1 MRFENTMT
9 RQFIAGAVFDENTGA
24 EAILASAQSVL
35 AEALG
40 NLRRCVVVGLTE
52 EMDDSINLFA
62 NELGFL
68 APQKLARYN
77 KTESRSDVASLT
89 PTFLSALEHWLAP
102 DFALYEEAQAIFK
115 LHRATLQA
123 KLFGDQ
129 TERTSEQIR
138 LEQRRRHLKRY
149 MDEASLKPDQYEYI
163 WTAADM
169 FLGENLHA
177 REQSGD
183 DLLRWTGPGDTTRMY
198 LPFQR
203 KGIWSLLIK
212 LHAATDIK
220 RLDACKVMVDGH
232 PLEYHV
238 QHHRSGQVWLSAEH
252 AFMDAADEEGSIPEL
267 AIVSPVSRGEGEFR
281 QLGVPLLSV
290 YVKRRN

>member
-1 MRFENTMT
+1 LSVDQPVSQPVPSGASRYFLHVHKCGGTAAAITAANGFAVSACFSPYAGAYYPDEFLHHPARHDRVEFYVGHFAWEVPAAFPEGEVRVTTLLRHPVDRMLSYFHYLLQHRRVSKGRCFEDWVRSDMRFENTMT

-149 MDEASLKPDQYEYI
+149 MDEASLNRMLIFSTPK
-163 WTAADM
+163 AA
-169 FLGENLHA
+169 
-177 REQSGD
+177 
-183 DLLRWTGPGDTTRMY
+183 
-198 LPFQR
+198 
-203 KGIWSLLIK
+203 
-212 LHAATDIK
+212 
-220 RLDACKVMVDGH
+220 
-232 PLEYHV
+232 
-238 QHHRSGQVWLSAEH
+238 
-252 AFMDAADEEGSIPEL
+252 
-267 AIVSPVSRGEGEFR
+267 
-281 QLGVPLLSV
+281 
-290 YVKRRN
+290 